1 MTKFDLRKALER
13 EMEIKARLSEMAEN
27 LETEARE
34 MNDAE
39 KAEKKELLRE
49 FEVLDMKIA
58 ASKAVQPVDNVA
70 DKNAQLREALRG
82 VRNGHER
89 EISLSILTSGDKN
102 NITSS
107 GAINLTINDI
117 LPNLEKGLI
126 WGAVGMKVQTGVH
139 GNILWPYSTS
149 NVEVAEVG
157 ETVALNDTD
166 IDFEKIVA
174 VPYRSGISIK
184 ISNEAIDD
192 AAFDLLGYVQD
203 QFTLA
208 VQRYLNKKTFSHANF
223 TGLKGPFAG
232 QVESTA
238 MTLSYSALKAA
249 KAAIA
254 ATGVNMNGFA
264 YIVSA
269 AGKAMLETTPKDA
282 GSGRF
287 ICENGTVDGDPV
299 FVTEYINT
307 KTDGT
312 QDTTEH
318 IGMGVFSYL
327 AANQHGDAR
336 LVVDPYTLAANNE
349 IKVTLNTR
357 WSETILRSEAFAC
370 YELA

>member
-1 MTKFDLRKALER
+1 MEKFNITAAKIRS
-13 EMEIKARLSEMAEN
+13 MEIKARLEELSEICKERA
-27 LETEARE
+27 LT
-34 MNDAE
+34 DAE
-39 KAEKKELLRE
+39 EIESRDLKNEAKSLQLKSEALKMPDFEREEK
-49 FEVLDMKIA
+49 M
-58 ASKAVQPVDNVA
+58 N
-70 DKNAQLREALRG
+70 KNKVLREAIRG
-82 VRNGHER
+82 AKEGKSR
-89 EISLSILTSGDKN
+89 EISLSVLTSGDTN

-126 WGAVGMKVQTGVH
+126 WGQVGMKVQTGVQ

-149 NVEVAEVG
+149 NVEVDEVG
-157 ETVALNDTD
+157 ETVALNDKD
-166 IDFEKIVA
+166 IDFANITA
-174 VPYRSGISIK
+174 VPYRSGITIK
-184 ISNEAIDD
+184 VSNEAIDD
-192 AAFDLLGYVQD
+192 ASFDLLAYVQT
-203 QFTLA
+203 QMTLA

-254 ATGVNMNGFA
+254 AAGVDMNGFA

-269 AGKAMLETTPKDA
+269 AGKALLETTPKDA

-312 QDTTEH
+312 QNTTEH

-327 AANQHGDAR
+327 AANQHGQVR

-349 IKVTLNTR
+349 VKITLNTR

>member
-1 MTKFDLRKALER
+1 MFDLRKALER
-13 EMEIKARLSEMAEN
+13 EMEIKARLNEMADTIEK
-27 LETEARE
+27 EARE
-34 MNDAE
+34 MNEAE

-58 ASKAVQPVDNVA
+58 AARAVQPIDQKR
-70 DKNAQLREALRG
+70 DKNTQLREAILAAK
-82 VRNGHER
+82 NGNER
-89 EISLSILTSGDKN
+89 EISLSVLTSGAKN
-102 NITSS
+102 NVTSS
-107 GAINLTINDI
+107 GAVELTINDI

-126 WGAVGMKVQTGVH
+126 WGQVGMKVQTGVH

-149 NVEVAEVG
+149 AVEVQETG
-157 ETVALNDTD
+157 ETQALNDTD
-166 IDFEKIVA
+166 INFDKISA

-184 ISNEAIDD
+184 VSYEAIDD
-192 AAFDLLGYVQD
+192 AAFDLLGYIQA

-232 QVESTA
+232 QVVATP
-238 MTLSYSALKAA
+238 MNLSYSALKAA

-269 AGKAMLETTPKDA
+269 AGKALLETTPKDA

-287 ICENGTVDGDPV
+287 ICENGNIDGDPV

-307 KTDGT
+307 KVDGT
-312 QDTTEH
+312 QDTTTEH

-327 AANQHGDAR
+327 AANQHGEAR
-336 LVVDPYTLAANNE
+336 LVVDPYTLAVNGE
-349 IKVTLNTR
+349 VKLTLNTR
-357 WSETILRSEAFAC
+357 WSETILRQEAFAC